1 MVYSAL
7 SDSTTTSQF
16 TRRKKIHINS
26 SADGAL
32 TAFQIKLTIAY
43 ETVMQADF
51 EDIRFSELDG
61 SYIYHWIESKTD
73 STTADMWIKT
83 DVPASDGKDIYI
95 LYGNSLLSD
104 GTDGENTFEF
114 FDDFTG
120 EDVNYITNWTKHTSN
135 PLQTKTCQN
144 WLIAVYSNYNNEDK
158 IYIFEQRNAH
168 PSNNI
173 ECWSFTRANASTPV
187 NWTDHGVIFTGSSAH
202 DDGHIE
208 PHGIFFETQSMS
220 DAREG
225 VGEGLGTPKW
235 RLYYCAKGDGE
246 AVDKYSDNF
255 IYASESDL
263 TSWTAYSSNPVY
275 DHDSEW
281 GFADSKVCIYDDK
294 VWLHHCKYKP
304 GTSCDPSFFS
314 VSDDGIS
321 SWTDKTTNWHS
332 ERTVLGT
339 LVPFDNGI
347 LLTGNP
353 ATPDRYAG
361 YFTTDG
367 DTNNSYSSNPILSLG
382 AGGQWDDADL
392 HWLTIVIDKNGS
404 ANLNSSGTYYMYYIG
419 YDGST
424 NRLGL
429 ATSTTLTEESEPV
442 YTKWNLDGTPEATN
456 DIITIVDNGIH
467 CKDDFGMNHIHTFRA
482 KAASPVGGGN
492 WDGYGMFGW
501 DDSMDTD
508 TPYEDF
514 MLRSGYSSMFVLSG
528 AAYSSDLGSAMLDT
542 WATYDIIRKATS
554 HEFLIDDVSKHTESS
569 PSTADL
575 SPTFWSSTAKEKIE
589 IDWSLVRK
597 YTPNEPTTSIGTEQH
612 QRRIPVFM

>member
-26 SADGAL
+26 SVDGAL
-32 TAFQIKLTIAY
+32 TAFQIKLTIVY

-51 EDIRFSELDG
+51 EDVRFSELDG
-61 SYIYHWIESKTD
+61 SYIYHWLESKTD
-73 STTADMWIKT
+73 STTADIWIKT
-83 DVPASDGKDIYI
+83 DVPTSGGKDIYI
-95 LYGNSLLSD
+95 LYGNISLSD
-104 GTDGENTFEF
+104 GADGENTFEF

-120 EDVNYITNWTKHTSN
+120 VDVNYITSWTKHASN
-135 PLQTKTCQN
+135 PLQAKTCQN
-144 WLIAVYSNYNNEDK
+144 WLIAVYSNYNSEDK

-173 ECWSFTRANASTPV
+173 ECWSFTRANASTPA

-281 GFADSKVCIYDDK
+281 GFADSKVCIYDNK

-304 GTSCDPSFFS
+304 GVSCDPSFFS
-314 VSDDGIS
+314 VSTDGIS
-321 SWTDKTTNWHS
+321 SWTDKTTNWNA

-339 LVPFDNGI
+339 LIPFDNGI

-353 ATPDRYAG
+353 VTPDRYAG

-367 DTNNSYSSNPILSLG
+367 DTRGSYSGNPILSLG

-404 ANLNSSGTYYMYYIG
+404 ANLNSGGTYYMYYIG
-419 YDGST
+419 YDGTT

-429 ATSTTLTEESEPV
+429 ATSTTLTDAKEPV
-442 YTKWNLDGTPEATN
+442 YTKWNLDGTPDATDN
-456 DIITIVDNGIH
+456 IITVVDNGIH
-467 CKDDFGMNHIHTFRA
+467 CKDEFGMNHIHTFRA

-501 DDSMDTD
+501 DDSMDTS

-514 MLRSGYSSMFVLSG
+514 MMRSGYSSMYVLSG
-528 AAYSSDLGSAMLDT
+528 AGYSSDLGSAMLDT

-554 HEFLIDDVSKHTESS
+554 HEFLIDAVSKHTESS

-575 SPTFWSSTAKEKIE
+575 SPTFWSSTAKEKME
-589 IDWSLVRK
+589 IDWSFVRK
-597 YTPNEPTTSIGTEQH
+597 YTANEPTTSIGTEQH
-612 QRRIPVFM
+612 QRRIPIFM

>member
-32 TAFQIKLTIAY
+32 TAFQTKLTIAY

-51 EDIRFSELDG
+51 DDIRFSELDG
-61 SYIYHWIESKTD
+61 SYIYHWLESKTD
-73 STTADMWIKT
+73 STTADIWIKT
-83 DVPASDGKDIYI
+83 DVPVSGGKDIYI
-95 LYGNSLLSD
+95 FYGNSLLTD

-120 EDVNYITNWTKHTSN
+120 VDVNYITSWTKHASN
-135 PLQTKTCQN
+135 PLQAKTCQN
-144 WLIAVYSNYNNEDK
+144 WLIAVYSNYNSEDK
-158 IYIFEQRNAH
+158 IYIFEQRNAA

-173 ECWSFTRANASTPV
+173 ECWSFTRANASTPA

-246 AVDKYSDNF
+246 ALDKYSANF
-255 IYASESDL
+255 IYADESDL

-275 DHDSEW
+275 DHDAIW
-281 GFADSKVCIYDDK
+281 GFADSKVCIFDNK
-294 VWLHHCKYKP
+294 VWMHHCKYKP

-321 SWTDKTTNWHS
+321 SWTDKTTNWNA

-339 LVPFDNGI
+339 LIPFDNGI

-367 DTNNSYSSNPILSLG
+367 DTRGSYSGNPILSLG

-392 HWLTIVIDKNGS
+392 HWLTIVIDKSGS
-404 ANLNSSGTYYMYYIG
+404 GNLNSSGTYYMYYIG

-429 ATSTTLTEESEPV
+429 ATSTTVTDENEPM
-442 YTKWNLDGTPEATN
+442 YTKWNLDGTPDATDN
-456 DIITIVDNGIH
+456 IITVVDNGIH

-482 KAASPVGGGN
+482 KASSPVGGGN

-501 DDSMDTD
+501 DDSMDTG

-514 MLRSGYSSMFVLSG
+514 MMRSGYSSMFVLSG
-528 AAYSSDLGSAMLDT
+528 AAYSSDLGSAMLDN

-589 IDWSLVRK
+589 VDWSLVRK
-597 YTPNEPTTSIGTEQH
+597 YTANEPTTSIGTEQH
-612 QRRIPVFM
+612 QRRIPIFV